1 MAVLL
6 GGMWL
11 WHREGMVLC
20 TAQVGQC
27 VRGEGLCAALELC
40 AVNAVQ
46 SGDMVGKCWGQAPPA
61 APRVSAGRAD
71 NRVLMS
77 LSLLL
82 PLWKRSFPL
91 LQETKLRYED
101 PFPMLS
107 LSP

>member
-1 MAVLL
+1 M
-6 GGMWL
+6 
-11 WHREGMVLC
+11 LC
-20 TAQVGQC
+20 SAQVGWC
-27 VRGEGLCAALELC
+27 VQGEGLCAPLVLC

-46 SGDMVGKCWGQAPPA
+46 SWSHGGEVLGTRDPPA

-91 LQETKLRYED
+91 LQETKLR
-101 PFPMLS
+101 
-107 LSP
+107 